1 MILDRDGQAH
11 FLYPCGAMIIKSV
24 KEDGDADHEEGGG
37 GRGGEAEAG
46 AGGGRGRGQDRAAGR
61 QPGRRHPA
69 LE

>member
-1 MILDRDGQAH
+1 MILDRDAQAH
-11 FLYPCGAMIIKSV
+11 FLYPCGAMIIV
-24 KEDGDADHEEGGG
+24 KEDGDADHEERGG

-61 QPGRRHPA
+61 QPGRRHSA